1 MSLRTRGSNAA
12 LQEINT
18 SRDPAGCS
26 GISGRADRQAFL
38 TVHLLELQL
47 EEEEK
52 LAENVCFSTVVGLH
66 SAVIDLMC
74 NIKSLQR
81 IDLAKEGSTNYVFKE

>member
-1 MSLRTRGSNAA
+1 MLLHRKSIQEGTLPAVLGSV
-12 LQEINT
+12 
-18 SRDPAGCS
+18 
-26 GISGRADRQAFL
+26 RADRQAFL

-52 LAENVCFSTVVGLH
+52 LAENVCFSTAVGLH

>member
-26 GISGRADRQAFL
+26 GISGRANRQAFL
-38 TVHLLELQL
+38 TVQSLELQL
-47 EEEEK
+47 KEEEN
-52 LAENVCFSTVVGLH
+52 LAENIVCFSTKADLL
-66 SAVIDLMC
+66 SAVFDLRMC
-74 NIKSLQR
+74 NIKLLQR
-81 IDLAKEGSTNYVFKE
+81 IDLAKEG